1 MTGFAERSTIILKGP
16 KRVNFL
22 SSDRFPV
29 DPQSLFMFA
38 AIGFLVILMVMQS
51 RKRKKQAEELANS
64 LAVGV
69 WVMLTSGIYGEVVAV
84 NEDRVSLRAG
94 DATLVVAK
102 GAVLRTVDAPA
113 EAAKPKAETKKPA
126 VAKVSAAKKPAAP
139 KEPASKQR
147 ASKTATKTSK

>member
-1 MTGFAERSTIILKGP
+1 
-16 KRVNFL
+16 
-22 SSDRFPV
+22 
-29 DPQSLFMFA
+29 MFA
-38 AIGFLVILMVMQS
+38 AIGFLVVLMVMQS

-84 NEDRVSLRAG
+84 NEDRISLRAG

-113 EAAKPKAETKKPA
+113 EAAKPNVEIKKSA
-126 VAKVSAAKKPAAP
+126 AAKVSAAKKPAAP
-139 KEPASKQR
+139 KKPAAKQPSSK
-147 ASKTATKTSK
+147 SATKTSK